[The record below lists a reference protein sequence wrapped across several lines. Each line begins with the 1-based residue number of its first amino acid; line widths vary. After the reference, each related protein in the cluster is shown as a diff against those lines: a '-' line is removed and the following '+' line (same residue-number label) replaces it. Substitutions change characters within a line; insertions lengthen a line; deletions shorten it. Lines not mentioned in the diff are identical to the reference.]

1 MRKGLNFFQI
11 FIIIGYKISQFIWW
25 ISVETMDQI
34 KNYLSIIKPIMYW
47 KLKINKKEKKFKKI
61 ILDMNFDHIK
71 SNIK

>member
-47 KLKINKKEKKFKKI
+47 KLKINKKEEKI
-61 ILDMNFDHIK
+61 QENYIGHEFW
-71 SNIK
+71 SY